1 MSSINF
7 TTDSSSIST
16 DNSTDS
22 TDNST
27 DSTGAYN
34 ESLSSDTNLNDTCD
48 SVLVIPFIRK
58 NNNIYFITVL
68 DKQNKEWTFISGTV
82 DKNEKC
88 DDAVIRELKEETK
101 NCIDIVLTN
110 WNHKTFQTSY
120 LIRNKIR
127 IYKVYMIDITNSKLS
142 TLIQYRKKIGNCF
155 STNTLTHKK
164 YNENIDIDID
174 TLKTFQNK
182 KKWSFMIQILN
193 HHEFIKNIKDIL
205 K

>member
-1 MSSINF
+1 MSSIDF

-16 DNSTDS
+16 DSNS

-27 DSTGAYN
+27 DYTDNSSDSITNN
-34 ESLSSDTNLNDTCD
+34 ESLTCD

-58 NNNIYFITVL
+58 NNDMYFITVL

-142 TLIQYRKKIGNCF
+142 MLIQYRKKIGNCF